1 MDITLVVQSLRSL
14 ATGIPLTLGLAAA
27 SLSVG
32 LLLAGAVAAARA
44 VKIRVLS
51 GAAYAY
57 VALIR
62 GTPLIVQVF
71 FIYYGLSQLEEI
83 RSSFLWPA
91 FRNEVFCGALALA
104 LNTGAYTSEIIRGGL
119 RSVPAGQ
126 IEAAMACGMSRY
138 ARLRHI
144 ALPLAIRQMLPAYG
158 NEVILMIKAT
168 SVASVITVMEIT
180 GIARTLAGQTYAP
193 IEVFSAAGIL
203 YLAINSALTVAV
215 KALERRLASRGGMS

>member
-1 MDITLVVQSLRSL
+1 MDVALIVESLRGI
-14 ATGIPLTLGLAAA
+14 AAGIPLTLGLAAA
-27 SLSVG
+27 SLSAG
-32 LLLAGAVAAARA
+32 LLLACAIAGARLA
-44 VKIRVLS
+44 KIRALS
-51 GAAYAY
+51 AAAYAY
-57 VALIR
+57 VSLIR

-126 IEAAMACGMSRY
+126 IEAAIACGMSRFS
-138 ARLRHI
+138 RLRHI
-144 ALPLAIRQMLPAYG
+144 TVPLAIRQMLPAYG

-168 SVASVITVMEIT
+168 SIASVITVMEIT
-180 GIARTLAGQTYAP
+180 GIARTIAGQTFAP
-193 IEVFSAAGIL
+193 IEVFSAAGLL
-203 YLAINSALTVAV
+203 YLTINGALTAV
-215 KALERRLASRGGMS
+215 IRALERRLGSRGGMS

>member
-1 MDITLVVQSLRSL
+1 MDISLIIRSLREL
-14 ATGIPLTLGLAAA
+14 ATGMPLTLGLAAA
-27 SLSVG
+27 SLSAG
-32 LLLAGAVAAARA
+32 LLLACAIAGARA
-44 VKIRVLS
+44 VKIRALS
-51 GAAYAY
+51 AAAYAY

-71 FIYYGLSQLEEI
+71 FIYYGLGQLEEI

-91 FRNEVFCGALALA
+91 FRSEVFCGALALA

-119 RSVPAGQ
+119 SSVPAGQ
-126 IEAAMACGMSRY
+126 IEAAMACGMSRF

-144 ALPLAIRQMLPAYG
+144 AVPLAIRQMLPAYG
-158 NEVILMIKAT
+158 NEVILMVKAT

-203 YLAINSALTVAV
+203 YLAINTALTAVV
-215 KALERRLASRGGMS
+215 KAFERRLASRGGMS